1 MNDIV
6 QYLLAPYASYTQTQ
20 IAIESLAAVFGV
32 ISVLLAQRRHIGVF
46 GTGIV
51 STVLYTYL
59 FFRWGMYGETIINA
73 YYTAM
78 SLYGWMLWYKQ
89 AEADHVHVQVT
100 WADKHDWMWSAVVW
114 VLSFAFVLCVY
125 YFRPWIQDGFGDAGW
140 QQIGVHHFGW
150 VDYLDAAL
158 AAIFFIGMWFQAQ
171 RKIDSWTM
179 WIIGDVVMVPL
190 MLYKGYG
197 ITSLQYAIFVSRENS
212 RGLASHLSCRHI
224 HQFLDDLL
232 SCTSK
237 VKASPLK
244 PTATIF
250 KQKKRCISSV
260 F

>member
-1 MNDIV
+1 MFPRNAVSAMFVVAPTSHIIGAYMNDIV
-6 QYLLAPYASYTQTQ
+6 LFLLAPYASYTQTQ

-100 WADKHDWMWSAVVW
+100 WADKRDWMWSAVVW
-114 VLSFAFVLCVY
+114 VLSFAFVLGVY

-197 ITSLQYAIFVSRENS
+197 ITSLQYAIFVVLAVQ
-212 RGLASHLSCRHI
+212 GLMAWKRSEQS
-224 HQFLDDLL
+224 
-232 SCTSK
+232 TA
-237 VKASPLK
+237 KAVAAQP
-244 PTATIF
+244 A
-250 KQKKRCISSV
+250 
-260 F
+260 